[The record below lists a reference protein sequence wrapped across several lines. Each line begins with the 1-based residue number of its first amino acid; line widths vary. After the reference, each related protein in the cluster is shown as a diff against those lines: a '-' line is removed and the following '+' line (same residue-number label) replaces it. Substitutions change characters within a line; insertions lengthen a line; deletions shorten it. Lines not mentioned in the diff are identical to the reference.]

1 MDNVQYEELKIQ
13 EYFRIKGI
21 KVEQLRNIFK
31 LRTRMAPFGDNFRG
45 NQKSVN
51 CPLCDD
57 HVDDQVHGF
66 QCPVVKEKIDINID
80 LKEIYSETITIEM
93 AEIATKILK
102 TREEIIESRKRK

>member
-21 KVEQLRNIFK
+21 KVEQLRNKFK
-31 LRTRMAPFGDNFRG
+31 LRTRMAPGDNFRG